1 MLNVQRTDSTEEPSK
16 QQQTNRNESGEQKC
30 IIIVLRIFDSARTSN
45 STKAKMSQEVG
56 KNRGEK
62 NYKRS
67 QTQQT
72 LHHYLSF
79 FLYLQKTNTI
89 QAKPRRA
96 HHMHGWTVVSS
107 LPTAETRYDKKN
119 FKKDDRV
126 TLSMYK
132 GNNNKQLCVAWEV
145 KCSHHNEDAQK
156 NFPRQKQTAGKTKHL
171 TVLFFP
177 TALVPSVTKKKK
189 KRDKFSALCTITMC
203 LWHEVFTMQWQRKC
217 AD

>member
-1 MLNVQRTDSTEEPSK
+1 
-16 QQQTNRNESGEQKC
+16 
-30 IIIVLRIFDSARTSN
+30 
-45 STKAKMSQEVG
+45 
-56 KNRGEK
+56 
-62 NYKRS
+62 
-67 QTQQT
+67 
-72 LHHYLSF
+72 
-79 FLYLQKTNTI
+79 
-89 QAKPRRA
+89 
-96 HHMHGWTVVSS
+96 
-107 LPTAETRYDKKN
+107 
-119 FKKDDRV
+119 
-126 TLSMYK
+126 MYK

-189 KRDKFSALCTITMC
+189 RDKFSALCTITMC

>member
-1 MLNVQRTDSTEEPSK
+1 
-16 QQQTNRNESGEQKC
+16 
-30 IIIVLRIFDSARTSN
+30 
-45 STKAKMSQEVG
+45 MSQEVG

-189 KRDKFSALCTITMC
+189 KGQVFCTLYNYNVFVAWSIYNAMAAKVRRLKKKKNNSAGVLYTLVRTRTYEKTQ
-203 LWHEVFTMQWQRKC
+203 LRKKGEWQEKRKNRKIGGGKIRG
-217 AD
+217 

>member
-1 MLNVQRTDSTEEPSK
+1 M
-16 QQQTNRNESGEQKC
+16 
-30 IIIVLRIFDSARTSN
+30 
-45 STKAKMSQEVG
+45 
-56 KNRGEK
+56 
-62 NYKRS
+62 
-67 QTQQT
+67 
-72 LHHYLSF
+72 
-79 FLYLQKTNTI
+79 
-89 QAKPRRA
+89 
-96 HHMHGWTVVSS
+96 VSS

-189 KRDKFSALCTITMC
+189 ATSFLHSVQLQCVCGMKYLQCNGSESAQTKKKKKTTTLRGSSIPSSAHAPMKKRS
-203 LWHEVFTMQWQRKC
+203 
-217 AD
+217 